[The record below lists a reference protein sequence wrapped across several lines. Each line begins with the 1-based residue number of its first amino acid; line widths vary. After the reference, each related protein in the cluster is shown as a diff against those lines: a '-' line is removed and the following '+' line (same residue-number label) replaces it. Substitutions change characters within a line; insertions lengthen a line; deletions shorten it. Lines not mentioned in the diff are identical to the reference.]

1 MLVRFA
7 WRRKMIRLIAERANR
22 VCKSEAST
30 QTNCAIALCVLHTRH
45 FVYICLLCPL
55 RTISANATR
64 LRLSLLAVSC
74 TCAGCK
80 HCLPTIANCRK
91 SVGVIKKDERSRLL
105 LVRTT
110 GLEPAPS
117 KRKQEPESCASAN
130 SAMSALR
137 CYFRLYEHLCQF
149 YMPKIEHYFA

>member
-1 MLVRFA
+1 MAKDKWFFLAKNEKAAKHLLFRGFLVRMTGLVA
-7 WRRKMIRLIAERANR
+7 RETSVIAIVAQYAPIVSAAQVQVANI
-22 VCKSEAST
+22 VCRQLK
-30 QTNCAIALCVLHTRH
+30 
-45 FVYICLLCPL
+45 
-55 RTISANATR
+55 
-64 LRLSLLAVSC
+64 
-74 TCAGCK
+74 
-80 HCLPTIANCRK
+80 NCRK
-91 SVGVIKKDERSRLL
+91 SVAVTKKDERSRLL

-149 YMPKIEHYFA
+149 YVPKIEHYFA